1 MPASRKIVTFKCSGK
16 LRERLNRNYI
26 ERLIIMNDETS
37 PENHK
42 VRDLKPY
49 ETYEQN
55 HKKKN
60 RYLEFIADFITGFSA
75 LIGVGLIFFIIIPAL
90 LLLLKI
96 GIFLVI
102 PISLLGA
109 FIILIALAGKL
120 IRQILNKRAS

>member
-1 MPASRKIVTFKCSGK
+1 MD
-16 LRERLNRNYI
+16 
-26 ERLIIMNDETS
+26 DEKT

-42 VRDLKPY
+42 VRDLKLY

-75 LIGVGLIFFIIIPAL
+75 LIIVGLILFIVIPL
-90 LLLLKI
+90 LLLILKI
-96 GIFLVI
+96 GAFLVI

-120 IRQILNKRAS
+120 IRQILTKKS

>member
-1 MPASRKIVTFKCSGK
+1 MD
-16 LRERLNRNYI
+16 
-26 ERLIIMNDETS
+26 DEKT

-42 VRDLKPY
+42 VRDLKLY

-75 LIGVGLIFFIIIPAL
+75 LIVVGLILFIVIPVL
-90 LLLLKI
+90 LLILKI
-96 GIFLVI
+96 GAFLVI

-109 FIILIALAGKL
+109 FIILIALVGKL
-120 IRQILNKRAS
+120 IRQILTKKS

>member
-1 MPASRKIVTFKCSGK
+1 
-16 LRERLNRNYI
+16 
-26 ERLIIMNDETS
+26 MNDETS

-42 VRDLKPY
+42 VRDLKLY

-60 RYLEFIADFITGFSA
+60 RYWEFIADFITGFSA